1 MLEFYGW
8 EMKSLKHK
16 FYLLHDIS
24 GRLRL
29 HIPALKNLN
38 DKEIQSFFSSLKGV
52 QRVRI
57 EPIIQ
62 TMMIEYN
69 SDEISRNHLL
79 RCVTLFFKQDTF
91 NLLDRFI
98 GHVNPNV
105 RRGVIRSLIAGGLLL
120 AAYLQKS
127 SFNHPTVLTYC
138 AVIATG
144 YTVLSHGTTNKLHHP
159 DILTGIFSLG
169 SLGPANILHGALVTW
184 AVNVLELLHEM
195 RENQVAYL

>member
-16 FYLLHDIS
+16 FYLLHDIP

-29 HIPALKNLN
+29 HIPALENLN
-38 DKEIQSFFSSLKGV
+38 DKEVQSLFSSLKGIE
-52 QRVRI
+52 QVRI

-62 TMMIEYN
+62 TMMIQYN

-79 RCVTLFFKQDTF
+79 RCVTLFFKHGTF
-91 NLLDRFI
+91 NLLDRFM
-98 GHVNPNV
+98 GHVKPNV

-120 AAYLQKS
+120 ASYLQKS

-184 AVNVLELLHEM
+184 AVNVLELLHEL